1 MKKLVRDLLRSNWFQ
16 RAVGS
21 LTAVFLRLVW
31 RTNRFSFDPPDVYEI
46 VEPQMPA
53 IFAFWHGQHFLTP
66 FVKTKESQR
75 VKVLI
80 SRHRDGEYNAIAA
93 ERLGIG
99 TIRGSGDHG
108 SAFHRKGGV
117 GAFKEMVR
125 ALEQGYNVAL
135 TADVPK
141 RSRIAGLG
149 IIMLARESGRPI
161 MPFAM
166 VTSRYWRLKNWDRTT
181 INLPF
186 GRGALVGGEII
197 MVPADADARGHGRIA
212 RAAGGDAE
220 RRDGARL
227 CAGRPSRRGRP
238 MANVLPMTLRV
249 YRRLS
254 SVAVPLAPA
263 LIKRRLKQGKE
274 DPARVGERRG
284 MSADA
289 RPHGPLVWI
298 YGASVGEVLAAAAL
312 IEKLRALN
320 IRILL
325 TSGTVTSAAIVAKRF
340 PPDIIHQYVPYD
352 SPRYVARFLDHWR
365 PSLALFIESD
375 LWPNLILSSAARR
388 LPMVLINGRMSHRS
402 FPRWR
407 RVSGTI
413 SALLGQFDVCLAQS
427 RVDAERF
434 ACSAAAMSWSPAI

>member
-1 MKKLVRDLLRSNWFQ
+1 MKKLTRDLLRSSWFQ

-21 LTAVFLRLVW
+21 LAAGFLRLVW
-31 RTNRFSFDPPDVYEI
+31 RTSRFSFDPPDVYQI

-53 IFAFWHGQHFLTP
+53 IFAFWHGQHFMTA

-117 GAFKEMVR
+117 GAFKEMAR

-149 IIMLARESGRPI
+149 IIMLARQSGRPI

-186 GRGALVGGEII
+186 SRGALVGGEII
-197 MVPADADARGHGRIA
+197 MVPPDATPELMEALRVRLEASLNDATV
-212 RAAGGDAE
+212 RAYAQV
-220 RRDGARL
+220 
-227 CAGRPSRRGRP
+227 GRPDG
-238 MANVLPMTLRV
+238 
-249 YRRLS
+249 
-254 SVAVPLAPA
+254 VP
-263 LIKRRLKQGKE
+263 
-274 DPARVGERRG
+274 
-284 MSADA
+284 
-289 RPHGPLVWI
+289 
-298 YGASVGEVLAAAAL
+298 
-312 IEKLRALN
+312 
-320 IRILL
+320 
-325 TSGTVTSAAIVAKRF
+325 
-340 PPDIIHQYVPYD
+340 
-352 SPRYVARFLDHWR
+352 
-365 PSLALFIESD
+365 
-375 LWPNLILSSAARR
+375 
-388 LPMVLINGRMSHRS
+388 
-402 FPRWR
+402 
-407 RVSGTI
+407 
-413 SALLGQFDVCLAQS
+413 
-427 RVDAERF
+427 
-434 ACSAAAMSWSPAI
+434 